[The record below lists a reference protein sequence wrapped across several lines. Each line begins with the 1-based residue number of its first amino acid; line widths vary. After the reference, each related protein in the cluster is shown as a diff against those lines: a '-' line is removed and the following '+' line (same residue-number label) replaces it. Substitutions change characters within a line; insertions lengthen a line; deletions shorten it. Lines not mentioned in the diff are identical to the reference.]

1 MKVTLFVSAALFASV
16 SATNL
21 NRIHHHGH
29 VHFPKQASYF
39 AEGLNLDET
48 DDMEYGQH
56 LNQVEQEATQE

>member
-1 MKVTLFVSAALFASV
+1 MKVTLFVSAALFATI

-21 NRIHHHGH
+21 NRIHRH

-48 DDMEYGQH
+48 DDMEYGQRMM
-56 LNQVEQEATQE
+56 

>member
-21 NRIHHHGH
+21 NKIHHGH
-29 VHFPKQASYF
+29 VRFPKQASYF

-48 DDMEYGQH
+48 DDMSYGQH
-56 LNQVEQEATQE
+56 L